1 MVRYVDISPR
11 TNTYADKRFLARA
24 TPNNILGQFG
34 QSRPLPRKST
44 KTITFRGFDKLDA
57 TPVPLQEGVTP
68 TGKSPTSFD
77 VPCTILQFGDF
88 IRFSDVI
95 EDTHEDPLLNEFT
108 DLNSEQAAELY
119 DLHRAGVLLAGSNVM
134 RSNGVNR
141 TDVNT
146 VVSRDQLRTAIR
158 ILKKQEAKRI
168 TKLIQAGPN
177 VGTKP
182 IMPAFVLCCHSDM
195 QPDFERMDGW
205 TPIAEYPST
214 QGLING
220 EAGSIGELRVVFD
233 NNLTPWANAGGNA
246 GAMLSTAGAK
256 ADVYP
261 LLIIG
266 QDAYGIVPLAGKN
279 SVETYIVNP
288 KASDSDPIAQRGS
301 IGWKGWTGTVILND
315 LNMLRIE
322 TACMG

>member
-1 MVRYVDISPR
+1 
-11 TNTYADKRFLARA
+11 
-24 TPNNILGQFG
+24 
-34 QSRPLPRKST
+34 
-44 KTITFRGFDKLDA
+44 
-57 TPVPLQEGVTP
+57 VPLQEGVTP
-68 TGKSPTSFD
+68 TGKSPILFD
-77 VPCTILQFGDF
+77 VACTILQFGDF
-88 IRFSDVI
+88 IRFTDVI

-119 DLHRAGVLLAGSNVM
+119 DLHRAGVLLAGTNIM
-134 RSNGVNR
+134 RTNGVDR
-141 TDVNT
+141 VDVNT
-146 VVSRDQLRTAIR
+146 VVSRDQLRSAIR

-168 TKLIQAGPN
+168 TKLITAGPN
-177 VGTKP
+177 IGTKP
-182 IMPAFVLCCHSDM
+182 IMPAFVLVCHSDM

-220 EAGSIGELRVVFD
+220 EAGSVGELRVVFD
-233 NNLTPWANAGGNA
+233 NNLTPWANGGGAAGN
-246 GAMLSTAGAK
+246 MLSTGGVS

-322 TACMG
+322 TACQG